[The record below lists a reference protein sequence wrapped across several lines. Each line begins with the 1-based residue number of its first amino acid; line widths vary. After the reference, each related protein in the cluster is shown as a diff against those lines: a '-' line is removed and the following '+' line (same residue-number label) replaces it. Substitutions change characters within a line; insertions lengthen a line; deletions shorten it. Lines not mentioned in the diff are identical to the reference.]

1 MNPLDS
7 IGVDTLRRE
16 FFMQMLGTEE
26 RARLLARTGSRT
38 LQAGEVLCDA
48 STPPTEVYLL
58 DSGILTVDTNAAE
71 PIRSGFVG
79 AELVIG
85 ARSYQ
90 APVRALEPARVFVLP
105 AEDLAALSSQHPQ
118 LKTLMYDAQRRISAA
133 AAADTAAPEAVASP
147 SAGATPVVSASPPA
161 STGTASSALARQIVG
176 WLCAIGLPLIVWQT
190 CIGAGLGKEAGYFLG
205 VVTSAVAMW
214 IFALVPPFVPALYSV
229 LACILLDVAPAPV
242 ILAGFSST
250 GFYMLLSIFAIGTL
264 MVMSGLTYRISLHIM
279 KRVPPT
285 ALWYSL
291 SLFVYGLILTPI
303 IPSQL
308 GRTTIIAP
316 FLSTLIE
323 TTGAKGRD
331 PLVAHYIAAA
341 LAGIGL
347 TASVFLTGQP
357 ANLIVYG
364 LLDAQTQFAFG
375 WIQWLSAAAVTGAC
389 LTGLYLAYAL
399 IQFRKIKR
407 PGLPRHLIEAQLR
420 TLGPMNGTERMA
432 LAGIA
437 LVIVGILTTSFH
449 KVEIAWVTVAIM
461 VSLLLLG
468 SIQRDDINKRIDW
481 TTLILI
487 ASVVAWVP
495 IMKVTGLDT
504 LIARSFTWVGV
515 YMKTELPLFILA
527 LGASIAILRLALPA
541 NVVGILLFSMFLP
554 LAEQA
559 GFSTWLIGFIILS
572 LSEIYIFPY
581 QAPYNI
587 QMENHLT
594 STGQDR
600 LYDSKRLIHFNLVI
614 SLFRIVAVLAAIPFW
629 KYLNIL

>member
-1 MNPLDS
+1 M
-7 IGVDTLRRE
+7 
-16 FFMQMLGTEE
+16 
-26 RARLLARTGSRT
+26 
-38 LQAGEVLCDA
+38 
-48 STPPTEVYLL
+48 PPAEVYLL
-58 DSGILTVDTNAAE
+58 ESGALVADTGTTE
-71 PIRSGFVG
+71 PVRTGFVG
-79 AELVIG
+79 AELTIG
-85 ARSYQ
+85 ARAYQ
-90 APVRALEPARVFVLP
+90 TCVRALEPTRVFVLP
-105 AEDLAALSSQHPQ
+105 AEDLVMLAASHVA
-118 LKTLMYDAQRRISAA
+118 LKSLMYEAQRAISTTPVPAAASAA
-133 AAADTAAPEAVASP
+133 ASAAADP
-147 SAGATPVVSASPPA
+147 GANPPA
-161 STGTASSALARQIVG
+161 EKAALANTNPPVSKAAGSSAFIRQIVG
-176 WLCAIGLPLIVWQT
+176 WLCAIGLPLVVWQI
-190 CIGAGLGKEAGYFLG
+190 CVGAGLGKEAGYFLS

-285 ALWYSL
+285 ALWYSI

-347 TASVFLTGQP
+347 TASIFLTGQP

-375 WIQWLSAAAVTGAC
+375 WIQWLTAAAVTGAC

-399 IQFRKIKR
+399 FQFRKIKR
-407 PGLPRHLIEAQLR
+407 PGLSRNLIEGQLR

-437 LVIVGILTTSFH
+437 LVVVGILTTSFH

-461 VSLLLLG
+461 VALLLIG

-495 IMKVTGLDT
+495 MMKVTGLDV
-504 LIARSFTWVGV
+504 LISKSFSWVGV

-527 LGASIAILRLALPA
+527 LGASITILRLALPA
-541 NVVGILLFSMFLP
+541 NVVGILLFSIFLP

-572 LSEIYIFPY
+572 LSEIYFFPY

-594 STGQDR
+594 GTGQDR
-600 LYDSKRLIHFNLVI
+600 LYDSKRLIQFNMVI
-614 SLFRIVAVLAAIPFW
+614 SLFRIGAILVSIPFW

>member
-1 MNPLDS
+1 
-7 IGVDTLRRE
+7 
-16 FFMQMLGTEE
+16 MQMLGTEE
-26 RARLLARTGSRT
+26 RARLLARTGTHT
-38 LQAGEVLCDA
+38 LEAGEVLCEA
-48 STPPTEVYLL
+48 HTSPTEVYLL
-58 DSGILTVDTNAAE
+58 ASGSLVVDAPSSE

-79 AELVIG
+79 AELTIG
-85 ARSYQ
+85 ARAYQ
-90 APVRALEPARVFVLP
+90 ARVRALEPSRIFVLP
-105 AEDLAALSSQHPQ
+105 AEDMTMLSSQHAG
-118 LKTLMYDAQRRISAA
+118 LKTLMYEAQHRISATTSTRASAPDA
-133 AAADTAAPEAVASP
+133 AGNPAPESAPVASTAARK
-147 SAGATPVVSASPPA
+147 AG
-161 STGTASSALARQIVG
+161 GSSAFLRQMVG
-176 WLCAIGLPLIVWQT
+176 WLCAIVLPLIVWQT
-190 CIGAGLGKEAGYFLG
+190 CIGSGLGKEAGYFLG

-229 LACILLDVAPAPV
+229 LACILLDVAPAST

-264 MVMSGLTYRISLHIM
+264 MVVSGLTYRISLHIM

-285 ALWYSL
+285 ALWYSI

-347 TASVFLTGQP
+347 TASIFLTGQP

-364 LLDAQTQFAFG
+364 LLDGQTQFAFG
-375 WIQWLSAAAVTGAC
+375 WMQWLIAAAATGAC

-407 PGLPRHLIEAQLR
+407 PGLSRDLIDGQLR
-420 TLGPMNGTERMA
+420 TLGPMSGAERMA

-437 LVIVGILTTSFH
+437 LVVVGILTTSFH

-461 VSLLLLG
+461 VALLLLG

-495 IMKVTGLDT
+495 MMKVTGLDT
-504 LIARSFTWVGV
+504 LISRSFSWVGI

-527 LGASIAILRLALPA
+527 LGATITILRLALPA
-541 NVVGILLFSMFLP
+541 NVVGILLFSIFLP
-554 LAEQA
+554 LADQA

-614 SLFRIVAVLAAIPFW
+614 SLFRIVAILVAIPFW